1 MVSASVDSESTVSE
15 NKSSFMVMIISL
27 VTGCCGPFVKRTGDV
42 SERKTSIKGPD
53 GFCSV
58 CFHSY
63 RSDFKIRTMRN

>member
-15 NKSSFMVMIISL
+15 NKSSFMVIISL
-27 VTGCCGPFVKRTGDV
+27 VTGCCGPFVKRTGDFPD
-42 SERKTSIKGPD
+42 RKTSFRGPG

-63 RSDFKIRTMRN
+63 RSDFKTRTKRN